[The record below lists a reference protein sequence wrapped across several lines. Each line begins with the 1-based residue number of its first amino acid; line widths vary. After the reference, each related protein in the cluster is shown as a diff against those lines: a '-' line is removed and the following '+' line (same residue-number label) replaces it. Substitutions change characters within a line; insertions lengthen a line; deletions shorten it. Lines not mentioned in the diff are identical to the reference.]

1 VSARETHVTEFG
13 LGVCAG
19 VPSGLMRESGLR
31 PDTRACGDIGQ
42 PFDGSGGLARYIGV
56 DQCGDTILT
65 IRTPLAVP
73 TCPRCAVLRD
83 EALEGRLP
91 ARPVLTTAP

>member
-13 LGVCAG
+13 LGLCAG
-19 VPSGLMRESGLR
+19 VVPTAGWYGNIMAREALRARGLR
-31 PDTRACGDIGQ
+31 ADTRACDGAEVELPGHDAMLTANT
-42 PFDGSGGLARYIGV
+42 PFR
-56 DQCGDTILT
+56 
-65 IRTPLAVP
+65 VP

-91 ARPVLTTAP
+91 ARKSPASE

>member
-1 VSARETHVTEFG
+1 MTAPDPRNLTHVTEFG
-13 LGVCAG
+13 LGLCARID
-19 VPSGLMRESGLR
+19 MRSLRERGLR

-42 PFDGSGGLARYIGV
+42 PFDGSGGSARYIGV

-65 IRTPLAVP
+65 LHTQNRVP

-83 EALEGRLP
+83 MALSGVLP
-91 ARPVLTTAP
+91 ERAT

>member
-1 VSARETHVTEFG
+1 MSARETHVTHVTEFG
-13 LGVCAG
+13 LGLCAG
-19 VPSGLMRESGLR
+19 LLSGRLLESGLR
-31 PDTRACGDIGQ
+31 PDARACGDIGQ
-42 PFDGSGGLARYIGV
+42 PFDGSGGSVRYIGI

-65 IRTPLAVP
+65 IRAPHTVP

-91 ARPVLTTAP
+91 KR